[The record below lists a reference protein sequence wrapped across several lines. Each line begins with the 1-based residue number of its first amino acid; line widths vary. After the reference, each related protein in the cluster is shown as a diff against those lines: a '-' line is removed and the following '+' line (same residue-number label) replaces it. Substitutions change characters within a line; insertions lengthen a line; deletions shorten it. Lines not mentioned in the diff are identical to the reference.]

1 MYVKVEGNQF
11 VKNTDNTAL
20 LTVNRAAISEN
31 EARKMLAK
39 KLNGKNDEINTLK
52 AKVEDLSTDIS
63 EIKFL
68 LKQIK
73 ITHRDIKCRFLLLP
87 EQTPSM
93 SGECKLISQQL
104 I

>member
-68 LKQIK
+68 LKQILK
-73 ITHRDIKCRFLLLP
+73 
-87 EQTPSM
+87 
-93 SGECKLISQQL
+93 
-104 I
+104 